1 MLEKTPAYKILKNAS
16 LLNDAVAW
24 FDIFKNNYDLKA
36 EIVRMITEDQLCQQG
51 VDGNDRI
58 IGYYSPTT
66 EQLSRGRKKA
76 GKPYTLFD
84 TGEFYRSIFVVTLY
98 DSLVIKGDSTRF
110 ENQRWFRDE
119 IVKLS
124 DENLTIFVDELLRD
138 KYIKYVKRILFT
150 GR

>member
-16 LLNDAVAW
+16 LLNDALAW

-36 EIVRMITEDQLCQQG
+36 EIVRMITEDQLFQQG

>member
-36 EIVRMITEDQLCQQG
+36 EIVRMITEDQLFQQG